1 MNADALDPRL
11 FWPAFVLVWF
21 ILGVAVALLFGRIV
35 DLSNPRNRY
44 EGDDDVADRKRRLER
59 NGFKSKQGIK

>member
-1 MNADALDPRL
+1 MFDSIDPRI

-21 ILGVAVALLFGRIV
+21 ILGVGVALLFGRIV
-35 DLSNPRNRY
+35 DLSNPHNRY
-44 EGDDDVADRKRRLER
+44 TDDDVADRKRRLER